1 MKSPHSREFIE
12 KLVRNDLH
20 EISELLQ
27 LETIEKLVEHNNLE
41 FTQQKLKEIL
51 QKIKEKYE
59 QAKIP
64 EGEAIG
70 IIAAQ
75 SIGEPSTQMILRNF
89 HYAGVASK
97 HTTGG
102 LQRVQEIVNA
112 TSNIKEPAME
122 IIVNGNRKPKLVLK
136 EIQNLKNIKTAK
148 LSHELDRIVIYT
160 EGSNLRDALL
170 LKGIKVITNDI
181 KEIEQVLGIEAAR
194 QSIITQLY
202 DIYESE
208 GLVIDLRH
216 IILVADMMCVNGE
229 VEGLGRVGV
238 MKHKNSIIA
247 KMAYEET
254 LAMIYDAGQY
264 GMEDKLKGITENI
277 IAGVVIN
284 RGTGKS
290 DIILGYNRK

>member
-1 MKSPHSREFIE
+1 MSKMGLTENYIRKKIS
-12 KLVRNDLH
+12 NDLH
-20 EISELLQ
+20 ELPVSILDETTKKLIAVRKDIKKENLQ
-27 LETIEKLVEHNNLE
+27 S
-41 FTQQKLKEIL
+41 IL
-51 QKIKEKYE
+51 DRIKEKYY
-59 QAKIP
+59 QARIGA
-64 EGEAIG
+64 GEAIG

-75 SIGEPSTQMILRNF
+75 SMGESSTQMILRTF
-89 HYAGVASK
+89 HYAGTLSK

-112 TSNIKEPAME
+112 TSNMKEPAME
-122 IIVNGNRKPKLVLK
+122 VIVNGNRKPELVLK
-136 EIQNLKNIKTAK
+136 EIQKLKNIKTAK
-148 LSHELDRIVIYT
+148 LSHEHDRIVIYT
-160 EGSNLRDALL
+160 EGSNLKDTLL
-170 LKGIKVITNDI
+170 IKGIKVISNDI

-208 GLVIDLRH
+208 GLTIDLRH

-229 VEGLGRVGV
+229 VESLGRVGV

-264 GMEDKLKGITENI
+264 GIVDNLEGITENI

-290 DIILGYNRK
+290 NIILGYERK

>member
-1 MKSPHSREFIE
+1 MKTPHSRKFIV
-12 KLVRNDLH
+12 KLVQNDLH
-20 EISELLQ
+20 EISDMVQAEA
-27 LETIEKLVEHNNLE
+27 IEKLVEHNNLE
-41 FTQQKLKEIL
+41 FTQQKIKEIL
-51 QKIKEKYE
+51 QRIKDKYE
-59 QAKIP
+59 QSKVV

-75 SIGEPSTQMILRNF
+75 SMGESSTQMILRNF

-112 TSNIKEPAME
+112 TSNMKEPAME
-122 IIVNGNRKPKLVLK
+122 VILNNGIKEDIILRKIL
-136 EIQNLKNIKTAK
+136 ELKNIKTAK
-148 LSHELDRIVIYT
+148 LAHEHDRIVIYT
-160 EGSNLRDALL
+160 EGSNLKDTLL
-170 LKGIKVITNDI
+170 IKGVKAITNDI
-181 KEIEQVLGIEAAR
+181 KEVERVLGIEVAR

-208 GLVIDLRH
+208 GLTIDLRH
-216 IILVADMMCVNGE
+216 IILIADMMCVNGE
-229 VEGLGRVGV
+229 VESLSRIGV
-238 MKHKNSIIA
+238 MKYKDSIIA

-254 LAMIYDAGQY
+254 LPIIYDAGQY
-264 GMEDKLKGITENI
+264 GMEDKLEGITENI

-290 DIILGYNRK
+290 DIILGYDRK

>member
-1 MKSPHSREFIE
+1 MKKTHSKEFIE

-20 EISELLQ
+20 ETPEILQ
-27 LETIEKLVEHNNLE
+27 QETIEKLVEHNNLE
-41 FTQQKLKEIL
+41 FTQPKIKEIL
-51 QKIKEKYE
+51 QKIRDKYE
-59 QAKIP
+59 QSKIS

-89 HYAGVASK
+89 HYAGVVSK

-112 TSNIKEPAME
+112 TSNMKEPVME
-122 IIVNGNRKPKLVLK
+122 IIVNGNRKPELVLK
-136 EIQNLKNIKTAK
+136 EIQKLKNIKTAK
-148 LSHELDRIVIYT
+148 LSHEHDRIVIYT
-160 EGSNLRDALL
+160 EGSNLKDTLL
-170 LKGIKVITNDI
+170 LKGIKVNSNDI
-181 KEIEQVLGIEAAR
+181 KEIEHVLGIEAAR

-208 GLVIDLRH
+208 GLSIDLRH
-216 IILVADMMCVNGE
+216 FILVADMMCVNGE

-238 MKHKNSIIA
+238 MKHKNSVIA
-247 KMAYEET
+247 RMAYEET
-254 LAMIYDAGQY
+254 LPVIYDAGQY
-264 GMEDKLKGITENI
+264 GMEDKLEGITENI

-290 DIILGYNRK
+290 DMVLGYERK